1 MSAASLGATQAPQ
14 SVDALV
20 IAGVELRSRLFLG
33 TGKYQDDG
41 EMLGALEASGCELVT
56 VALRRLDLDDPSKK
70 TILDVIDWQRY
81 RVLPNTAGCQTAAEA
96 IRIARLARSIGL
108 SEWVKLE
115 VIPDPRYLLPDPM
128 ETLAAAETLVKD
140 GFTVLPYINAD
151 PILATRLQE
160 VGCATVMPL
169 GSPIGSGQGL
179 VTQRQI
185 ELIIERA
192 QVPVVVDAGI
202 GSASDAALA
211 MELGADAVLVNT
223 AVALAKKPVLMAESI
238 RLGVEAGRKSFL
250 AGRIPRLPY
259 ASASSP
265 VAGISTRT

>member
-1 MSAASLGATQAPQ
+1 VAITQTADP
-14 SVDALV
+14 LV
-20 IAGVELRSRLFLG
+20 VAGTELRSRLFLG
-33 TGKYQDDG
+33 TGKYRDDE
-41 EMLGALEASGCELVT
+41 EMLSSLDASGCELVT
-56 VALRRLDLDDPSKK
+56 VALRRLDLDDPDKK
-70 TILDVIDWQRY
+70 TILDLIDWRRY
-81 RVLPNTAGCQTAAEA
+81 RILPNTAGCQTAEEA
-96 IRIARLARSIGL
+96 IRIARLARSMGL
-108 SEWVKLE
+108 SDWVKLE
-115 VIPDPRYLLPDPM
+115 VIPDPRYLLPDAV
-128 ETLAAAETLVKD
+128 ETLRAAEALVKE

-151 PILATRLQE
+151 PILATRLE
-160 VGCATVMPL
+160 AVGCATVMPL

-202 GSASDAALA
+202 GAPSDAALA

-223 AVALAKKPVLMAESI
+223 AVALAERPALMADAI
-238 RLGVEAGRKSFL
+238 RLGVEAGRRSFL

-265 VAGISTRT
+265 TTGVSPRL